1 MYLVCM
7 ALTRMEQFQRT
18 AAEAYSG
25 CNFWGHLQSS
35 RSDSSARYHK
45 DSNTRT
51 HRVLHTNC
59 LAREVAGYQTGE
71 YHESDSGKQ
80 LHIIAS
86 RVIDIDSYNIYI
98 YTYFALV
105 VSVSCRLV
113 SVSFK
118 NRQFQAALSTP
129 VSRIMS

>member
-7 ALTRMEQFQRT
+7 AVTRMEQFQRT

-25 CNFWGHLQSS
+25 CNFLGHLQSS

-71 YHESDSGKQ
+71 YHESGSGKQ

-86 RVIDIDSYNIYI
+86 RVINIDSYIINI
-98 YTYFALV
+98 FLHL
-105 VSVSCRLV
+105 SCQSHV
-113 SVSFK
+113 G
-118 NRQFQAALSTP
+118 
-129 VSRIMS
+129 